1 METIINSLNKEVTM
15 ISVGIDVSKEKSTV
29 CIVKPCS
36 EILIKP
42 FEVNHTEDELCKLNS
57 AMKTARPESA
67 RPGQ

>member
-1 METIINSLNKEVTM
+1 M

-42 FEVNHTEDELCKLNS
+42 FKVNLD
-57 AMKTARPESA
+57 PE
-67 RPGQ
+67 QYLK